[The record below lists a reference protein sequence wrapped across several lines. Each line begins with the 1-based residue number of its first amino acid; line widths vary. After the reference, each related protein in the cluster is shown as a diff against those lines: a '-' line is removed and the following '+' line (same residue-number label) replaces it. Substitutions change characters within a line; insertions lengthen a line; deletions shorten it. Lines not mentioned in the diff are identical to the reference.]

1 MNKYP
6 QFIQDKILELHQK
19 NWSSRMIANELDIS
33 KSGVNYWLQDYY
45 ANAEVTN
52 EHPTITLIDIESS
65 PTIAAVFGRFKQNI
79 GQNAVVQEGG
89 SLLTASWKELGK
101 QHKVQSTT
109 VTQEEAIAREDESLV
124 YKLWDVVEHSDIL
137 VAHNASG
144 FDIPLLKTR
153 FILNGLP
160 PMRKVK
166 VIDSLSLVKEFK
178 FNSNRLDSLCSALD
192 IGRKIETH
200 GMQLWLRCI
209 NGDMQALQEMLE
221 YNEQDVLLL
230 EELYNTIK
238 PYSTRHPNLAVHYT
252 DAKMR
257 CNCCAST
264 DVEPTGNTVTTNL
277 SVFTEYRCNSC
288 NARFKD
294 RTSLTTKEQRK
305 NFLSN

>member
-1 MNKYP
+1 MNKYT
-6 QFIQDKILELHQK
+6 QYIQDKILELHQK

-33 KSGVNYWLQDYY
+33 KSGVNDWLKLHYSSQD
-45 ANAEVTN
+45 NTVQKK
-52 EHPTITLIDIESS
+52 PKVLVLDLESAPS
-65 PTIAAVFGRFKQNI
+65 IAVAFGRFKVNLSQDSI
-79 GQNAVVQEGG
+79 LKEGG
-89 SLLTASWKELGK
+89 YLLTYAYKWLG
-101 QHKVQSTT
+101 
-109 VTQEEAIAREDESLV
+109 EERIYSNMLNPADAIEGRDEGLV
-124 YKLWDVVEHSDIL
+124 AELWDAIESADAVL
-137 VAHNASG
+137 AHNLLN
-144 FDIPLLKTR
+144 FDLPLLKAR
-153 FILNGLP
+153 CIVNGLP
-160 PMRKVK
+160 PLKKVQK
-166 VIDSLSLVKEFK
+166 LDSLVLSKEFR
-178 FNSNRLDSLCSALD
+178 FNSNKLDSLCSQLD
-192 IGRKIETH
+192 IGRKIQH
-200 GMQLWLRCI
+200 SGIDLWVRCI

-277 SVFTEYRCNSC
+277 SVFTEYKCNSC